1 MRTMMRAR
9 QTHKRKFLAL
19 FFIFFFAQKS
29 FKQQKRNQWIL
40 KFCVVVHWFVL
51 CFFDLALLSVDLFIF
66 PYLPKNSFP
75 VHCPQAICT
84 LLSPCIRRCC
94 FRWVF
99 ISLVACTINWTW
111 RYDSYFCTFSY
122 FCRFFHNVF
131 LSIVIISRRIFL
143 VSFFLFLI
151 EISNSAIKKS
161 TECKLA
167 KNLSRAQR
175 KTRTWQIL
183 ICRN

>member
-19 FFIFFFAQKS
+19 FFIFFVAQKS

-94 FRWVF
+94 FQWVF
-99 ISLVACTINWTW
+99 ISLAQSIGRGAMIAISAHSAIFAAFFTM
-111 RYDSYFCTFSY
+111 YF
-122 FCRFFHNVF
+122 F
-131 LSIVIISRRIFL
+131 LSLLSL
-143 VSFFLFLI
+143 GGFFLFRFFFRFW
-151 EISNSAIKKS
+151 SKF
-161 TECKLA
+161 
-167 KNLSRAQR
+167 
-175 KTRTWQIL
+175 RTA
-183 ICRN
+183 R